1 MFMRDTGYPTDALIA
16 GEQEVLSGSPTLAG
30 YLLQGFYLELQTL
43 DPQPP
48 VILNRGLPGGG
59 LTLSDFTQGNGTFVE
74 WDFSQNLPN
83 NSTWVRGELTYSQ
96 FGPRTRNTLALGLG
110 TAGIGLVY
118 LRRRVKA

>member
-1 MFMRDTGYPTDALIA
+1 M
-16 GEQEVLSGSPTLAG
+16 
-30 YLLQGFYLELQTL
+30 ELQTL

-83 NSTWVRGELTYSQ
+83 NSTWVRGELTYLNSV
-96 FGPRTRNTLALGLG
+96 PEPATLSLLGSALLGL
-110 TAGIGLVY
+110 GLVY